1 MVETSLKESVER
13 ELYDVAH
20 ESLEKLVEEW
30 GKIYGKLCK
39 RKIYFKWRHT
49 IFKAYRRIGLIIELE
64 FNDELLGKVLYY
76 FRKRKGRR
84 RKKND

>member
-30 GKIYGKLCK
+30 EKIYGKLCK
-39 RKIYFKWRHT
+39 QKIYFKWRHT

-76 FRKRKGRR
+76 FRKRKRR
-84 RKKND
+84 RQKKND